1 MAGCDDDWF
10 ENISAWH
17 DGEVTPE
24 DAARIEAH
32 LAGCAPCRGA
42 AEALGRVRRAL
53 VARADPEVPPRV
65 RGRAEAAARGAAPEV
80 PPSRAR
86 GRAEAAARGAAP
98 EVPPPRARERAEAAG
113 RRARAPRAWPW
124 AITAGLAAAAGVAAL
139 LVGGPGRGVS
149 AAMADELVTHHVRG
163 FARER
168 PCDIESPDPGVVAGW
183 LEGRLGYAVTVPA
196 LPGARLLGARLC
208 QIEGTRTA
216 ALMYTSGES
225 PLTVFV
231 PPPSSGAATAA
242 RALAGRGVGCTRGPL
257 GSVICAKSV
266 AQPMLAVAEVDAAA
280 LAPALAGA
288 DLSITRD
295 P

>member
-65 RGRAEAAARGAAPEV
+65 RERAEHAARGADPEV
-80 PPSRAR
+80 PPR
-86 GRAEAAARGAAP
+86 
-98 EVPPPRARERAEAAG
+98 VRERAEAAA

-168 PCDIESPDPGVVAGW
+168 PCDIESSDPDAVAGW

-242 RALAGRGVGCTRGPL
+242 RALAGGGVGCTRGPL
-257 GSVICAKSV
+257 GNVICAKSV